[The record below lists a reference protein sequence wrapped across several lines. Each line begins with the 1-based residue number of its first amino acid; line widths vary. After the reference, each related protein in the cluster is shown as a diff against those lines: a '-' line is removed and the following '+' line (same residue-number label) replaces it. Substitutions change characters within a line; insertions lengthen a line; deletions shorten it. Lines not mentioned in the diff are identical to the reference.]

1 MARAKKSM
9 ENKKTYTPKSQ
20 ILNPIKLLLSIA
32 SDLKRS
38 HFLAWRLLDRDISS
52 KYRQTMTGYL
62 SAILPPVVTAVIFII
77 LNKASIL
84 NVSETSIPYPVFV
97 VTGTLMW
104 DLFMTAINAPL
115 NELQTNRSLLVRISF
130 AKEALILTSLGQI
143 LFNFVIKAVVLVGI
157 LLFFKVDVSSHCV
170 LVILPVMTI
179 VTLGVLIGLFL
190 TPVSFLFQ
198 DIRQAI
204 TMLFSLLMY
213 VSPVAYPL
221 PKTGIIGIVGK
232 YNPFAYTM
240 DLFRN
245 LLFTEK
251 YDFIGIT
258 LIIFAVSFFLLL
270 VTLVLFRISIP
281 YLVERMDA

>member
-1 MARAKKSM
+1 MVRAKKSM
-9 ENKKTYTPKSQ
+9 ENRRIYTPKSQ
-20 ILNPIKLLLSIA
+20 ILNPVKLLLSIV

-97 VTGTLMW
+97 VTGTLVW

-143 LFNFVIKAVVLVGI
+143 LFNFLIKAAILIGI
-157 LLFFKVDVSSHCV
+157 LFFFKVDVSSHCV

-221 PKTGIIGIVGK
+221 PKTGIIGVVGK

-258 LIIFAVSFFLLL
+258 LIIFVVSFFLLL